1 MKHLFKNRLSWRL
14 TRNTV
19 LLAMVVG
26 LALNLIQVTV
36 EYHSTRD
43 YMDQDINALM
53 EISHSPASQI
63 AYNIDTRLAGELLN
77 GMLRHPAVIDARI
90 LDTDGHTLAAASRG
104 SGGTRYRWISDLLFD
119 DSRRYSSELKVSDL
133 EDIDLGNLMVTIST
147 NHYGN
152 LFLSRASFILV
163 SGVLKSLVLSVM
175 LLVVFY
181 FLLTKPMLK
190 VISSLQ
196 DVRNAPEKAR
206 LPVPRSHEED
216 EIGSM
221 VAIINRHLETVDA
234 SLSQLRTVE
243 SQMKDY
249 SGKLEREVDDR
260 TREISEKNEALQ
272 RGNRALIRAKED
284 AVRRA
289 QTRARFLASM
299 SHEIRTPLN
308 GVLGMLELALEGD
321 LDPAQRHQLEIAHRA
336 GESLLSL
343 LNDILDISKVEA
355 GKLDLE
361 VISFDLR
368 KLVAECA
375 TIHAEQ
381 ARRKGLDFTTEVET
395 DLAPRY
401 IGDPTRLRQVINN
414 LLSNAI
420 KFTDSGKVSV
430 HVAQTPEG
438 IRLEVRD
445 TGIGMS
451 RSELDRIF
459 SPFSQAA
466 TDTAR
471 RFGGTGLG
479 LALCQQLVERM
490 HGQIRV
496 DSREDEGT
504 WFTVRLPL
512 PADQN
517 PEQSLSADRLPEPEA
532 RPHRCRILLVEDNR
546 VNQIVASGLLQKMG
560 HEVDHA
566 ENGERALA
574 ALALKPYDL
583 VLMDCQMPVMDG
595 YEATRRIR
603 QNPQWSHMPV
613 IAVTANVMAGD
624 REECLAAGMDDYI
637 TKPYNRR
644 VLGEVIQRWAVTVR
658 GAATPPTPGE

>member
-1 MKHLFKNRLSWRL
+1 MG
-14 TRNTV
+14 
-19 LLAMVVG
+19 VG
-26 LALNLIQVTV
+26 LVLNLIQVTV

-43 YMDQDINALM
+43 YMDQDIHALM

-90 LDTDGHTLAAASRG
+90 LDTDGHTLTAASRG
-104 SGGTRYRWISDLLFD
+104 SGDTRYRWISDLLFG
-119 DSRRYSSELKVSDL
+119 DSRRYTSELKVSDL
-133 EDIDLGNLMVTIST
+133 EDIDLGNLVVTIST

-152 LFLSRASFILV
+152 LFLSRAGFILV
-163 SGVLKSLVLSVM
+163 SGVLKSLVLSIM

-221 VAIINRHLETVDA
+221 VSIINRHLETVDA
-234 SLSQLRTVE
+234 SLSQLRNVE

-249 SGKLEREVDDR
+249 SGKLEQEVEDR

-308 GVLGMLELALEGD
+308 GVLGMLELALEGE
-321 LDPAQRHQLEIAHRA
+321 LEPAQRHQLEIAHRA

-368 KLVAECA
+368 KLVTECT
-375 TIHAEQ
+375 TIHGEQ
-381 ARRKGLDFTTEVET
+381 ARRKGLEFTTELET

-401 IGDPTRLRQVINN
+401 VGDPTRLRQVINN

-420 KFTDSGKVSV
+420 KFTDEGKVSV
-430 HVAQTPEG
+430 HIAQTPEG

-451 RSELDRIF
+451 RAELDRIF

-466 TDTAR
+466 TDTTR
-471 RFGGTGLG
+471 RYGGTGLG

-490 HGQIRV
+490 HGQIKV
-496 DSREDEGT
+496 DSRENEGT
-504 WFTVRLPL
+504 WFTVTLPL

-517 PEQSLSADRLPEPEA
+517 AGQETAGDAVTQPAHR
-532 RPHRCRILLVEDNR
+532 RCRILLVEDNR

-603 QNPQWSHMPV
+603 QNPQWSQLPV
-613 IAVTANVMAGD
+613 IAVTANVMSGD

-637 TKPYNRR
+637 TKPYNRKI
-644 VLGEVIQRWAVTVR
+644 LGDVIQRWAER
-658 GAATPPTPGE
+658 GAG

>member
-1 MKHLFKNRLSWRL
+1 MG
-14 TRNTV
+14 
-19 LLAMVVG
+19 VG
-26 LALNLIQVTV
+26 LVLNLIQVTM
-36 EYHSTRD
+36 EFHGTRD

-104 SGGTRYRWISDLLFD
+104 SIDTRYRWISDLLFG
-119 DSRRYSSELKVSDL
+119 DSRRYSSELEVADL
-133 EDIDLGNLMVTIST
+133 EDIELGNLAVTIST

-163 SGVLKSLVLSVM
+163 SGVLKSLVLSAM

-181 FLLTKPMLK
+181 FLLTKPMLR
-190 VISSLQ
+190 VIKSLQ
-196 DVRNAPEKAR
+196 DVRYDPEKAR
-206 LPVPRSHEED
+206 LPVPPSHEED
-216 EIGSM
+216 EIGAM

-234 SLSQLRTVE
+234 SLSQLRVVE

-249 SGKLEREVDDR
+249 SSKLEREVEDR

-308 GVLGMLELALEGD
+308 GVLGMLELAQEGD
-321 LDPAQRHQLEIAHRA
+321 LDPARRHQLEIAHRA

-368 KLVAECA
+368 TLVTECA
-375 TIHAEQ
+375 TIHGEQ
-381 ARRKGLDFTTEVET
+381 ARRKGLAFVTDMETE
-395 DLAPRY
+395 LAPRF
-401 IGDPTRLRQVINN
+401 IGDPTRLRQIINN

-420 KFTDSGKVSV
+420 KFTDEGTISV
-430 HVAQTPEG
+430 RVAQTPQG
-438 IRLEVRD
+438 IRLDVRD

-451 RSELDRIF
+451 RAELDRIF

-471 RFGGTGLG
+471 RYGGTGLG

-490 HGQIRV
+490 HGQIKV
-496 DSREDEGT
+496 DSRVGEGT
-504 WFTVRLPL
+504 WFTVQLPL
-512 PADQN
+512 TADQN
-517 PEQSLSADRLPEPEA
+517 LQTDPSASQLPEQEPDQ
-532 RPHRCRILLVEDNR
+532 RRCRILLVEDNR
-546 VNQIVASGLLQKMG
+546 VNQIVASGLLQKMA

-574 ALALKPYDL
+574 ALALKSYD
-583 VLMDCQMPVMDG
+583 VVFMDCQMPVMDG

-603 QNPQWSHMPV
+603 QNPQWSQLPV

-637 TKPYNRR
+637 TKPYNRTI
-644 VLGEVIQRWAVTVR
+644 LGDAIRRWTGTGQRPTS
-658 GAATPPTPGE
+658 PPTPGE

>member
-1 MKHLFKNRLSWRL
+1 MTHLFKNRLSYRL

-26 LALNLIQVTV
+26 FVLNLIQVTV
-36 EYHSTRD
+36 EYHSTGA
-43 YMDQDINALM
+43 YMDQDIEALM
-53 EISHSPASQI
+53 DISHSPASQI
-63 AYNIDTRLAGELLN
+63 AYNIDTRLADELLN

-90 LDTDGHTLAAASRG
+90 LDSRNRTLSAASRG
-104 SGGTRYRWISDLLFD
+104 SGDANYRWISDLLFGET
-119 DSRRYSSELKVSDL
+119 RRYSTELEVPDL
-133 EDIDLGNLMVTIST
+133 QQIDLGHLVITIST
-147 NHYGN
+147 NYYGN
-152 LFLSRASFILV
+152 LFLSRATFILI
-163 SGVLKSLVLSVM
+163 SGILKSLVLSAM

-181 FLLTKPMLK
+181 FVLTKPLIR
-190 VISSLQ
+190 VISSLL

-206 LPVPRSHEED
+206 LPVPSSHEHD

-221 VAIINRHLETVDA
+221 VAIINRHLQTVDT

-249 SGKLEREVDDR
+249 SGKLEREVEDR

-308 GVLGMLELALEGD
+308 GVLGMLELALEGN
-321 LDPAQRHQLEIAHRA
+321 LEPSQRHQLEIAHRA
-336 GESLLSL
+336 GQSLLSL

-368 KLVAECA
+368 TLIRECA
-375 TIHAEQ
+375 TIHGEQ
-381 ARRKGLDFTTEVET
+381 ARRKGLDFDTQMET
-395 DLAPRY
+395 GLANRY
-401 IGDPTRLRQVINN
+401 LGDPTRLRQVTNN

-420 KFTDSGKVSV
+420 KFTEEGKVSI
-430 HVAQTPEG
+430 HLAQTPEG

-451 RSELDRIF
+451 RQELNRIF

-466 TDTAR
+466 TDTTR
-471 RFGGTGLG
+471 RYGGTGLG

-496 DSREDEGT
+496 DSREHEGT
-504 WFTVRLPL
+504 WFTVTLPL
-512 PADQN
+512 PVDD
-517 PEQSLSADRLPEPEA
+517 SIEA
-532 RPHRCRILLVEDNR
+532 VAAQETENEGAEITRRHCRILLVEDNR
-546 VNQIVASGLLQKMG
+546 VNQIVASGLLHKLG

-574 ALALKPYDL
+574 ALSLKPYDL

-603 QNPQWSHMPV
+603 QNPEWTNLPV

-624 REECLAAGMDDYI
+624 RDECMAAGMDDYV
-637 TKPYNRR
+637 TKPYHRDA
-644 VLGEVIQRWAVTVR
+644 LDSMIQRWANAGNLGR
-658 GAATPPTPGE
+658 DSRTP